1 MDANDLAVADCLGT
15 LLDDQAARLRS
26 LALRVG
32 AGLGRAGLDGVSTAE
47 WSGPAREARDE
58 LVSRIGA
65 EVSRALS
72 ALEQAATESARGAS
86 TLDDRG

>member
-32 AGLGRAGLDGVSTAE
+32 AGLGRARLENISRSD
-47 WSGPAREARDE
+47 WSGPARQARDE

-65 EVSRALS
+65 ELSHALS
-72 ALEQAATESARGAS
+72 ALERAATESARAAS
-86 TLDDRG
+86 TLAGRG